1 MMMKHTILI
10 LLSIFCLLCS
20 CDKTPANGDL
30 DGMWQL
36 MEASEADG
44 NGGYANAVSRK
55 ADGIYWKFQ
64 LQLLMIHSQF
74 EPLNGHTFDT
84 AARFCR
90 HDNKLDITATYV
102 HFGDRDSL
110 LTDPACTELIPLG
123 IHGNSASY
131 TIEKINGKEMVL
143 SSGHNRLV
151 FRKF

>member
-1 MMMKHTILI
+1 MKHYILI
-10 LLSIFCLLCS
+10 LFSSFCMLCS

-44 NGGYANAVSRK
+44 NGSYANAVSRK
-55 ADGIYWKFQ
+55 EDGIYWNFQ

-84 AARFCR
+84 AARFTR
-90 HDNKLDITATYV
+90 SGNKLDITATYV

-110 LTDPACTELIPLG
+110 LADPACGELIPLG

-131 TIEKINGKEMVL
+131 TINKINAKEMVL
-143 SSGHNRLV
+143 SSVHNRLV

>member
-1 MMMKHTILI
+1 M
-10 LLSIFCLLCS
+10 LCS

-55 ADGIYWKFQ
+55 EDGIYWNFQ

-84 AARFCR
+84 AARFTR
-90 HDNKLDITATYV
+90 SGNKLDITATYV

-110 LTDPACTELIPLG
+110 LADPACGELIPLG

-131 TIEKINGKEMVL
+131 TIDKINAKEMVL
-143 SSGHNRLV
+143 SSVHNRLV